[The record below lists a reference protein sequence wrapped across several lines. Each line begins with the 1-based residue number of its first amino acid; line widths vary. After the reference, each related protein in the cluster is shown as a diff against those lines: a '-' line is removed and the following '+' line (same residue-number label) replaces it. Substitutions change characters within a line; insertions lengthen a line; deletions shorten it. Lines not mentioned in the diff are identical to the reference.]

1 MKRKKHYRKLKLITA
16 LSVALLLNASPVKAA
31 AAETKLNTE
40 QSKLF
45 RAWTVRII
53 NEQLRQGPTPR
64 WQQKDCA
71 GLVRFATH
79 EALQQHDAKW
89 LKANG
94 VSVEQLPP
102 EIELTETQRA
112 LANNWKQTGDEKGA
126 FISAIG
132 LIQNNAHFI
141 GKDIN
146 QALPGDLIFFDQG
159 DAQHLMVW
167 MGSYIAYHTG
177 TVTPTDTGLR
187 AVKLKQLMQW
197 KDTRWQP
204 EPNNPNYI
212 GIYRLDFLSP

>member
-1 MKRKKHYRKLKLITA
+1 MKHHAHYRKLKLIIA
-16 LSVALLLNASPVKAA
+16 FSVALLLNASPVKAA
-31 AAETKLNTE
+31 EEKIKLNSE

-45 RAWTVRII
+45 RNWVVRII

-94 VSVEQLPP
+94 ISVEQLPP
-102 EIELTETQRA
+102 EIELTAAQRA
-112 LANNWKQTGDEKGA
+112 LANNWQQIGVKKSA

-141 GKDIN
+141 SKDIN
-146 QALPGDLIFFDQG
+146 QALPGDLMFFDQG

-177 TVTPTDTGLR
+177 TATPTDTGLR

-197 KDTRWQP
+197 KDTRWRP